1 MHALPLPLPPP
12 SPPPPAAALQSL
24 AVGGDT
30 TAARTLKR
38 ILFHLNNSNLAKADA
53 ALGAASPLLDAFTTP
68 SPPKPQKTL
77 PPSTLTA
84 AQHRAERF

>member
-38 ILFHLNNSNLAKADA
+38 ILFHLNNSNLASFHA
-53 ALGAASPLLDAFTTP
+53 
-68 SPPKPQKTL
+68 
-77 PPSTLTA
+77 
-84 AQHRAERF
+84 